1 MLKAIGDNIVI
12 QKESGPATTASGFYI
27 PNQNKAVEC
36 TGVVTAVGEGVKGIK
51 VGNEI
56 VFRPYAAAEL
66 KVDKVEYL
74 VLEQEDVIG
83 VLEK

>member
-1 MLKAIGDNIVI
+1 MIKAIGNNIVI
-12 QKESGPATTASGFYI
+12 KKESGPAMTTSGFYV

-36 TGVVTAVGEGVKGIK
+36 TGIVSAIGDAVKGIK
-51 VGNEI
+51 VGAEI

-66 KVDKVEYL
+66 KVDKTEYL
-74 VLEQEDVIG
+74 VLEQEDIIG